1 MDLNISSEWQY
12 FSTALGQMILLKECI
27 KKITARS
34 WMK

>member
-12 FSTALGQMILLKECI
+12 FSTALGQMILLNAL